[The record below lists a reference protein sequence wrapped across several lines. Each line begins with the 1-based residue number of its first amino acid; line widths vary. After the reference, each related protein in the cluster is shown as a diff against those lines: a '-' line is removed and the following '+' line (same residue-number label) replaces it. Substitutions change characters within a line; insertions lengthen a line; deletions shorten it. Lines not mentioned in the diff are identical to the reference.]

1 MARVQ
6 MNIRCTPQEH
16 KLFVQAAA
24 ASGMS
29 MTQFIVGSAKLLAVL
44 GLHKEAKEQVVE
56 NLAVRLGGLLEKL
69 DAVAGPGVRS
79 KQAS

>member
-44 GLHKEAKEQVVE
+44 GLHKESKELVAHK
-56 NLAVRLGGLLEKL
+56 LAERLGGLLERV
-69 DAVAGPGVRS
+69 DDIVGPGGRS